1 MKASDRINLR
11 EHITHHTN
19 EDRSFYLLPTRQI
32 DNRAFKLHPDRRSE
46 KETDIKEVKVSIPD
60 VSFAPAAPVGVPI
73 GGQLP
78 ALARAAH
85 RLSEGVKRR
94 VADVGQA

>member
-11 EHITHHTN
+11 EHITHHTH

-46 KETDIKEVKVSIPD
+46 KETDINSN
-60 VSFAPAAPVGVPI
+60 
-73 GGQLP
+73 L
-78 ALARAAH
+78 
-85 RLSEGVKRR
+85 LSR
-94 VADVGQA
+94 